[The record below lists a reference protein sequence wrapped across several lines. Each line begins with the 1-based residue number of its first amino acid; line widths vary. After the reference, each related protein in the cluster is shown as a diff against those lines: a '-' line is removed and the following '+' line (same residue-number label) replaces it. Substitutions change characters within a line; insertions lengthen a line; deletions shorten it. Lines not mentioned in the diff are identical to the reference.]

1 MSTATMSLP
10 GRWTTRTERI
20 RLREE
25 QVALAG
31 GLPRQRRQQAEEVG
45 FVLFVDVFFE
55 IDDDDGQEEV
65 VMVTVTGCNGD
76 SLALK

>member
-1 MSTATMSLP
+1 M
-10 GRWTTRTERI
+10 
-20 RLREE
+20 
-25 QVALAG
+25 ALAG